1 MRHNIIA
8 IFELEDSEA
17 GIVIVIVSEKH
28 YRLVPPEEL
37 SSEDLKKY
45 SLRSAD

>member
-1 MRHNIIA
+1 MRDNIIA

-17 GIVIVIVSEKH
+17 GIVIISEKH

>member
-17 GIVIVIVSEKH
+17 GIFIVSEKQ
-28 YRLVPPEEL
+28 YRIVPPEEL

>member
-1 MRHNIIA
+1 MRDNIIA

-17 GIVIVIVSEKH
+17 GIVIVSEKR

-37 SSEDLKKY
+37 SPEDLNKY
-45 SLRSAD
+45 SQRPAD